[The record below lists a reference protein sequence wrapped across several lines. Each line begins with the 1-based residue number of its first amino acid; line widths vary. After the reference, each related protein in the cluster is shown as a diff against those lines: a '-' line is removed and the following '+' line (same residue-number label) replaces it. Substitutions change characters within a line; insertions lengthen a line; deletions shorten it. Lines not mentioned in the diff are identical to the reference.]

1 MAPNKLEDRIREQLQ
16 EREIQPSKD
25 AWSKMEARLG
35 DETKTTGNNRFW
47 YAIAAGFVGIL
58 ILASVFF
65 NGSGDQNDLVVEDK
79 KVKIPAEVDTRI
91 EPDMIQAPEIA
102 STEEDLTQDVEKEV
116 AVEETKEEIASNKI
130 RKVTEKRPEPSPV
143 IAEVDKKEDSK
154 EDKAIEDEQ
163 IIKIPEFE
171 EESFIQSKVDEVV
184 AEVGKIQD
192 SGKEVNAEDIDQ
204 LLLNAQKEISK
215 RRILNSPKKVDASA
229 LLSDVETELER
240 GFRDK
245 VFDAL
250 GDGFDKIR
258 TAVAERNY

>member
-35 DETKTTGNNRFW
+35 KEARSGRSFKVW
-47 YAIAAGFVGIL
+47 YAVAASFVGII
-58 ILASVFF
+58 ILASIFF
-65 NGSGDQNDLVVEDK
+65 YSDNSQTDLVIEDETIE
-79 KVKIPAEVDTRI
+79 IPMEVDNQSEI
-91 EPDMIQAPEIA
+91 EEVKAPEIV
-102 STEEDLTQDVEKEV
+102 SSEDSEDEVADEVAITDEVQDNSNSKPIVYKTIKEQKMPPLVAEVRKKDDVQVEEKEIEDKLIITPELE
-116 AVEETKEEIASNKI
+116 EET
-130 RKVTEKRPEPSPV
+130 
-143 IAEVDKKEDSK
+143 
-154 EDKAIEDEQ
+154 
-163 IIKIPEFE
+163 
-171 EESFIQSKVDEVV
+171 FIQSKVDEVV

-192 SGKEVNAEDIDQ
+192 SGKEIKAEDIDQ

-215 RRILNSPKKVDASA
+215 RRILNSPKKVDAAA

-240 GFRDK
+240 SFRDK

-250 GDGFDKIR
+250 GDGFSKIR